1 MTDLIKKL
9 FEIQSLHLKFPKT
22 AKGYNYKYVPLD
34 EMWEKLLPE
43 LEKRNLLVAHMTED
57 KQVVTQVIG
66 EDGSSIKSA
75 MPLPE
80 NLDPQKLG
88 SAVTYYK
95 RYNLGQIFN
104 IMTDEDD
111 DASSVSNN
119 KDFEL

>member
-1 MTDLIKKL
+1 MEDLIKKL
-9 FEIQSLHLKFPKT
+9 LEIQNLQLKFPKT

-34 EMWEKLLPE
+34 EMWDKLLPE
-43 LEKRNLLVAHMTED
+43 LKKRKLLVVHVTENN
-57 KQVVTQVIG
+57 QVVTMVLN

-111 DASSVSNN
+111 DASSVTNDN
-119 KDFEL
+119 DFEL

>member
-1 MTDLIKKL
+1 MEDLIKKL
-9 FEIQSLHLKFPKT
+9 LEIQNLQLKFPKT

-34 EMWEKLLPE
+34 EMWDKLLPE
-43 LEKRNLLVAHMTED
+43 LKKRNLLVVHVTENN
-57 KQVVTQVIG
+57 QVVTMVLN

-111 DASSVSNN
+111 DASSVTNN